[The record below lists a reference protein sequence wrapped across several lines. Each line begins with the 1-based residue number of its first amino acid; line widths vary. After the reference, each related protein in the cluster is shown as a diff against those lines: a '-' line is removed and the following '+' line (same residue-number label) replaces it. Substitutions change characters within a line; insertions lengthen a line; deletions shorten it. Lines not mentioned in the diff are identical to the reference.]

1 MVGGSAGDNE
11 DFLGLHQ
18 LAGEKIIIDL
28 MGPHRVPYRMDLLM
42 DLLEHEMSETLFLGG
57 LRVPRYRDRVSFY
70 RDTVS
75 RLEDLDSIRVENGHF
90 SFFQNQRFPD
100 QW

>member
-1 MVGGSAGDNE
+1 MVGGSASDNE
-11 DFLGLHQ
+11 HFLGLHQ
-18 LAGEKIIIDL
+18 LASEKIIVDL
-28 MGPHRVPYRMDLLM
+28 MRSHRVPYRMDLLV
-42 DLLEHEMSETLFLGG
+42 DLLEHEMSETLFLGR
-57 LRVPRYRDRVSFY
+57 LRVPRYLDRISFY

-90 SFFQNQRFPD
+90 SFLQDQRFPG